1 MGVVA
6 TPVAVLFSLLAPEL
20 HLFLSRSHRFSRFF
34 FPSRPDT
41 PRGQRGNPP
50 RMRSR
55 LAVLVTIL
63 PSPNLSSPLPTS
75 SRTFVDHQ
83 PDTATN
89 LVCTYDEE
97 HTCIVSRRVHTCIG
111 INTGDGFDLI
121 FDFE

>member
-6 TPVAVLFSLLAPEL
+6 TPVAVLFSLLAPQL

-63 PSPNLSSPLPTS
+63 PSPNLSSPPPTS

-89 LVCTYDEE
+89 LVYVRRGT
-97 HTCIVSRRVHTCIG
+97 HVHRFTTCAYVFG

>member
-63 PSPNLSSPLPTS
+63 PSPNLSSPPPTS

-89 LVCTYDEE
+89 LVYVRRGT
-97 HTCIVSRRVHTCIG
+97 HVHVSRCVHTCIG